1 VLVLG
6 RSTQHCG
13 TAAQAVAQRALEGAV
28 RSLAKELRQGATAQL
43 IYVSPGAEDAL
54 ESSLRFFLSDRSA
67 FVSGQVLRVE
77 RPVDRVAG
85 WDRNVPLAGRTAV
98 VTGASRGIGEAIV
111 RVLARDGARVIG
123 VDVPAARDALLSVCQ
138 SVAGRPLLLDITAA
152 DAAERIIEAAD
163 GIIDVIVHNA
173 GVTRDKRL
181 VNMLE
186 QYWTQVIEVNL
197 VAQERITDHLLH
209 VKALRHAA
217 RVVCVSSTSGIAGNA
232 GQVNYAA
239 SKAGVIGLVQSYAP
253 LLAPLGATINAVA
266 PGFIETQMT
275 AAMPFA
281 IRQAGRRLNSL
292 GQGGRPV
299 DVAEAIAWLAH
310 PGSGGITGQVVRVCG
325 QNWLG
330 A

>member
-1 VLVLG
+1 MLG
-6 RSTQHCG
+6 RGAQHAA
-13 TAAQAVAQRALEGAV
+13 TTAQAVAQRALEGAV
-28 RSLAKELRQGATAQL
+28 RALAKELRHGATAQL
-43 IYVSPGAEDAL
+43 IYVAPGAEEAL
-54 ESSLRFFLSDRSA
+54 ESTLRFFLSDRSA
-67 FVSGQVLRVE
+67 FVSGQVVRVE
-77 RPVDRVAG
+77 TPVDRVG
-85 WDRNVPLAGRTAV
+85 EWDRNRPLAGRTAV

-111 RVLARDGARVIG
+111 RVLAREGARVVG
-123 VDVPAARDALLSVCQ
+123 VDVPAAQDALQRVC
-138 SVAGRPLLLDITAA
+138 SDVAGWPLVLDITAA
-152 DAAERIIEAAD
+152 DAAARIIEAAD
-163 GIIDVIVHNA
+163 GGIDVMVHNA
-173 GVTRDKRL
+173 GITRDKRL
-181 VNMLE
+181 VNMSE
-186 QYWTQVIEVNL
+186 EHWTRVMEVNL
-197 VAQERITDHLLH
+197 LAQECMTDHMLH
-209 VKALRHAA
+209 VGAFRRGA

-253 LLAPLGATINAVA
+253 LLAPSGATINAVA

-281 IRQAGRRLNSL
+281 IREAGRRLNSL

-310 PGSGGITGQVVRVCG
+310 PGSGGISGQVVRVCG